1 MKFTAGRGWGSA
13 CSLLTF
19 PCGFLQFASI
29 GQQRSVIH
37 ELAPDVIK
45 IASTER
51 HASTK
56 FFALW
61 KSFQKF
67 FRGILIST
75 AKKNFCQVARSLMQR
90 ELCRN
95 GRGSRVIGRWQETR
109 RATGI
114 QPREKTSVGKRM
126 DQLYSSGP

>member
-61 KSFQKF
+61 KSFQEIFSRYFDFNREEKF
-67 FRGILIST
+67 LSSSEIVNAARVVQKRSW
-75 AKKNFCQVARSLMQR
+75 VARHWSLA
-90 ELCRN
+90 RN
-95 GRGSRVIGRWQETR
+95 
-109 RATGI
+109 
-114 QPREKTSVGKRM
+114 
-126 DQLYSSGP
+126 